1 MHPVKS
7 LNFPVLSQENDIP
20 PSSSVYPS
28 SEQLILSEISLGAG
42 VTLDA
47 KDTSSILYP
56 AKVVGSAA
64 AATVQLSVQRFSHVP
79 LPDSVPSGAE
89 GTSTHVATALSMV
102 VQDAVTAVTAVTPV
116 EAATPVTSGSS
127 WQLSVSARVTRYEH
141 RGNPQNAAVV
151 CEHPGGMEMIAGRTI
166 EEARELSDEID
177 DEEGYQ

>member
-1 MHPVKS
+1 M
-7 LNFPVLSQENDIP
+7 
-20 PSSSVYPS
+20 
-28 SEQLILSEISLGAG
+28 
-42 VTLDA
+42 DA

-89 GTSTHVATALSMV
+89 GTSTHVATALLMV

-127 WQLSVSARVTRYEH
+127 WQFSVSARVTT
-141 RGNPQNAAVV
+141 AAVV
-151 CEHPGGMEMIAGRTI
+151 PVVTVVEVQLSGVAGRFTDI
-166 EEARELSDEID
+166 QVASQYVGDAAVSAMAPAIALHVVLSELASPSK
-177 DEEGYQ
+177 